1 MPVPMQDAKP
11 SPTHSSF
18 SVAVKRAQARYQQKA
33 VGNGS
38 ITYKPKG
45 RVNTL
50 VALRGMVEQCNTQL
64 NRGLC
69 PDEVTS
75 VSAAL
80 NREPYKLTK

>member
-1 MPVPMQDAKP
+1 M
-11 SPTHSSF
+11 
-18 SVAVKRAQARYQQKA
+18 AVKRAQACYQQKA

-38 ITYKPKG
+38 ITYKPRG

-69 PDEVTS
+69 PDEGTS